1 MCLGGSEPGW
11 QSVAPGEQPG
21 LPASQLP
28 HFLLL
33 FSKLRLLETVRVY
46 SYFRKTQQSSRVPS
60 LQLSKPFSLPQVGQQ
75 DTDRGG
81 AWHEAVLTAGFS
93 KNMMVESPVVNFT
106 ECGEGLWLRHRTGH
120 SW

>member
-11 QSVAPGEQPG
+11 QSVAPGERPG

-33 FSKLRLLETVRVY
+33 FSKLCLSETVRVY

-60 LQLSKPFSLPQVGQQ
+60 LQLSKPFFLPQVGQQ
-75 DTDRGG
+75 GTDRGG
-81 AWHEAVLTAGFS
+81 AWHEAVLAARFS
-93 KNMMVESPVVNFT
+93 KKVVAVGVLLST
-106 ECGEGLWLRHRTGH
+106 LLECAEGLWHRTGH